1 MAARDRCERR
11 WRGTIGRA
19 AYLHST
25 KKNMTRVTP
34 PRTRRTMI
42 TGDDQGNVDPPL
54 EMGTRMNIVD
64 ISIRML
70 PRKSTF
76 LSFDLNDPVTGLRG
90 RKKMIWIIARA
101 LTGTVTQKTHL
112 HCKLDNA
119 EKIEYRCLLSEDS
132 TEERTDRRTSSYA
145 HADIR
150 HHLE

>member
-1 MAARDRCERR
+1 
-11 WRGTIGRA
+11 
-19 AYLHST
+19 
-25 KKNMTRVTP
+25 
-34 PRTRRTMI
+34 MI

-64 ISIRML
+64 ISIRKL

-90 RKKMIWIIARA
+90 RKKMIWSIARA

-119 EKIEYRCLLSEDS
+119 EKKEYRCLLSEDS